1 MSGVAGSNGA
11 TPPPSALAYGDHLIA
26 LAKFV
31 LDPAAHQRLLD
42 LQAAETSALNT
53 IENADKLRTVA
64 QNSLSELA
72 IQSAIHE
79 TAVSEFEEMKN
90 STMEILSRRETD
102 VMGREQNLE
111 VREKALAGAHA
122 NLKAAQLDAEREHA
136 ERSARLD
143 QRSSEL
149 DKAIRAHQ
157 RDKDDLDRRAAALE
171 KAWRS

>member
-11 TPPPSALAYGDHLIA
+11 TPPPSALAYGDQLIA
-26 LAKFV
+26 LARFV
-31 LDPAAHQRLLD
+31 LDSEAHQRLLD
-42 LQAAETSALNT
+42 LQAAEASAQT
-53 IENADKLRTVA
+53 AIDNATKAHTVA

-72 IQSAIHE
+72 MQSATLE
-79 TAVSEFEEMKN
+79 TAVSEFEDMRN
-90 STMEILSRRETD
+90 STMEALSRRETD
-102 VMGREQNLE
+102 VMGREQSLE

-122 NLKAAQLDAEREHA
+122 DLKTAQLAAEQEYA
-136 ERSARLD
+136 DRSSRLD

-157 RDKDDLDRRAAALE
+157 RDKDDLERRAVALE